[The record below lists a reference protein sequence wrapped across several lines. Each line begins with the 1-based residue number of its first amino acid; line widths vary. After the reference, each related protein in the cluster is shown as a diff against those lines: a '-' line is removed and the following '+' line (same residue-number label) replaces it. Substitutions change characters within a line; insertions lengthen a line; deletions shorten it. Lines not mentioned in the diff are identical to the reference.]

1 MATLARN
8 TFAAGDAIIASDMN
22 SNFTNVENLVNQ
34 VLSGNESFTSLVAT
48 GTASFA
54 ALTATGTVTA
64 NAFSTTGAVT
74 AAGGFTGSVT
84 ATTLTASDDAN
95 FDSGTLF
102 VDASTNRVGIKDTSP
117 SYELDVAGEIR
128 ATSTIRGSQFLI
140 GTTDDGIKSVTGD
153 YGTVQTAGSGAGG
166 YEGYSISGHAVFMSS
181 NSTSAY
187 GLYDDA
193 NSKWGIACDRLGGTN
208 LYYNGSQKLNTTT
221 SGAAV
226 TGTLTAGTFSGSGA
240 SLTDLNGSNI
250 TDGTVADNKIAGTIA
265 RYSDVYGFGS
275 SSDAANY
282 ISTGSGS
289 GTPSSSVH
297 PSPSNGDIHIW
308 Y

>member
-74 AAGGFTGSVT
+74 AAGGFAGNVTGNVTGSSGSCTGNAATASEWLNARTLTVDGDMTGSVII
-84 ATTLTASDDAN
+84 D
-95 FDSGTLF
+95 
-102 VDASTNRVGIKDTSP
+102 
-117 SYELDVAGEIR
+117 
-128 ATSTIRGSQFLI
+128 
-140 GTTDDGIKSVTGD
+140 
-153 YGTVQTAGSGAGG
+153 GSGDV
-166 YEGYSISGHAVFMSS
+166 SL
-181 NSTSAY
+181 TLSAA
-187 GLYDDA
+187 LEAADIPDLNA
-193 NSKWGIACDRLGGTN
+193 NKI
-208 LYYNGSQKLNTTT
+208 
-221 SGAAV
+221 
-226 TGTLTAGTFSGSGA
+226 TAGTFHVDRIPSLSGAKIGSGIVSA
-240 SLTDLNGSNI
+240 TYID
-250 TDGTVADNKIAGTIA
+250 TAIA
-265 RYSDVYGFGS
+265 RNANVYGFGS
-275 SSDAANY
+275 SSVATYN
-282 ISTGSGS
+282 ITTGSGS

-297 PSPSNGDIHIW
+297 PSPQNGDIHIW

>member
-22 SNFTNVENLVNQ
+22 SNFTNVETLVNQ
-34 VLSGNESFTSLVAT
+34 VLSGNESFTSLVST

-102 VDASTNRVGIKDTSP
+102 VDASTNRVGIGDTTP
-117 SYELDVAGEIR
+117 GYELDVAGEIR
-128 ATSTIRGSQFLI
+128 ATGNIRGNQLLI
-140 GTTDDGIKSVTGD
+140 GSTDDGLQSVSGD
-153 YGTVQTAGSGAGG
+153 YGTVQTAGSGANG
-166 YEGYSISGHAVFMSS
+166 YEGYSIAGHAVFMSS
-181 NSTSAY
+181 SSSSQF

-193 NSKWGIACDRLGGTN
+193 NSNWGIACDRSGSTK
-208 LYYNGSQKLNTTT
+208 LYYDGAQKLFT
-221 SGAAV
+221 SSIGASV
-226 TGTLTAGTFSGSGA
+226 QGTMVANTFSGSGA

-250 TDGTVADNKIAGTIA
+250 TGGLVPDNKIAGTIA
-265 RYSDVYGFGS
+265 RYSQVYGFGTGS
-275 SSDAANY
+275 SAEYN
-282 ISTGSGS
+282 ITTGSGS
-289 GTPSSSVH
+289 GTPSSTDH
-297 PSPSNGDIHIW
+297 PSPNNGDIHIW